1 MVTALQKK
9 VSSQTGQSLA
19 PAVAAVLTPI
29 VYLSYVLLIRWLQGH
44 PLKVEPLL
52 STGMFLYFLVLALTG
67 IIAALSWDWGLRGTP
82 IIAVGGLLLW
92 PWVYLSIP
100 IGNVGYA
107 SVPFAGVLLATLV
120 EGVIRYPERLEQLS
134 TGSVGRYALVAG
146 LVHFLLGFGLQIY
159 ARRFYWMDFSFTG
172 RLLMGV
178 VYLVSGL
185 ALVATGAAS
194 VILWKRRRL
203 ITPSLVTAGWFLW
216 GLYGT
221 WQMRGSLPW
230 GHFEGINWIS
240 LRPYPDYMLQWTVL
254 MIALL
259 VLAGSELMTRKMG
272 QYLIDTWTTSTG

>member
-1 MVTALQKK
+1 MGRRLVP
-9 VSSQTGQSLA
+9 VI
-19 PAVAAVLTPI
+19 AAVLTP
-29 VYLSYVLLIRWLQGH
+29 VGYLSYALFVRWLQGH
-44 PLKVEPLL
+44 PLYIEPLL

-67 IIAALSWDWGLRGTP
+67 FIATLDWYWGLRGTP
-82 IIAVGGLLLW
+82 ILAVGGLLLW
-92 PWVYLSIP
+92 PWAYLSIP

-107 SVPFAGVLLATLV
+107 SVPFAGLLLATLV
-120 EGVIRYPERLEQLS
+120 EGVIRFPGQIERLS
-134 TGSVGRYALVAG
+134 TGSIGRYALIAG
-146 LVHFLLGFGLQIY
+146 LVHFLLGFGLQVY

-185 ALVATGAAS
+185 ALVATGAVS

-221 WQMRGSLPW
+221 WQMRDSLPW

-240 LRPYPDYMLQWTVL
+240 LRPYPDYLLQWTVL
-254 MIALL
+254 MIALF
-259 VLAGSELMTRKMG
+259 VLAGIEYVLMMKMRNSASNTAG
-272 QYLIDTWTTSTG
+272 PLSLDE

>member
-1 MVTALQKK
+1 
-9 VSSQTGQSLA
+9 
-19 PAVAAVLTPI
+19 
-29 VYLSYVLLIRWLQGH
+29 
-44 PLKVEPLL
+44 
-52 STGMFLYFLVLALTG
+52 
-67 IIAALSWDWGLRGTP
+67 
-82 IIAVGGLLLW
+82 
-92 PWVYLSIP
+92 
-100 IGNVGYA
+100 
-107 SVPFAGVLLATLV
+107 
-120 EGVIRYPERLEQLS
+120 
-134 TGSVGRYALVAG
+134 
-146 LVHFLLGFGLQIY
+146 
-159 ARRFYWMDFSFTG
+159 
-172 RLLMGV
+172 MGV

-221 WQMRGSLPW
+221 WQMRDSLPR

-272 QYLIDTWTTSTG
+272 QYLINTWTTSTG